1 VRLAVPIVCG
11 LCAALLCACGDTLQA
26 KPIPHNI
33 LESMVVSPFPVYWA
47 GGTFQRLAITDAAHD
62 PGGAYSVQYGNCL
75 QGGQGVCVAP
85 LKIITSPDN
94 SFLPGGTETGRASQV
109 RGAPALIARGGR
121 TIVVATGNVVV
132 DIYAT
137 TPALAAAAA
146 REMVAINV
154 PGTPQGAL
162 PARLPDSGFAAK
174 PLPSQTPPRL
184 GAQ

>member
-1 VRLAVPIVCG
+1 M
-11 LCAALLCACGDTLQA
+11 LCACGDTLQD

-47 GGTFQRLAITDAAHD
+47 GAGFQGLAITDAAHD

-75 QGGQGVCVAP
+75 QGGQGVCVTP

-94 SFLPGGTETGRASQV
+94 SFLPGSGAGRASRV

-121 TIVVATGNVVV
+121 TIVVATGAVVV

-146 REMVAINV
+146 REMAPINV
-154 PGTPQGAL
+154 PGAPQGAL
-162 PARLPDSGFAAK
+162 PARLPDSGFAAR
-174 PLPSQTPPRL
+174 PLPSQTPARL
-184 GAQ
+184 GTLR